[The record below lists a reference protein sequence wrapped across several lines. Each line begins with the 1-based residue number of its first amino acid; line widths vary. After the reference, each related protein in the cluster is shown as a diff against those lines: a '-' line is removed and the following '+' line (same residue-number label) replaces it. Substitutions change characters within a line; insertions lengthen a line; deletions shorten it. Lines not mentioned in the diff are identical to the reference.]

1 MKNVLLDQKRHMSI
15 AILVGFP
22 FVPRNASRIRQ
33 ALSVPEGAIQG
44 AVGCRISKASYGTPH
59 Y

>member
-1 MKNVLLDQKRHMSI
+1 MSV

-22 FVPRNASRIRQ
+22 HVPRKASRIRK
-33 ALSVPEGAIQG
+33 ALSVPVGAIQG